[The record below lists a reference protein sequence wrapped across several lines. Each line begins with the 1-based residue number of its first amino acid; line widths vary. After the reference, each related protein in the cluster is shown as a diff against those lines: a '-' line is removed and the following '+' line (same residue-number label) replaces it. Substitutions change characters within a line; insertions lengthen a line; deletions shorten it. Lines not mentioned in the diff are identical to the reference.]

1 MLQYKKVD
9 PIKAEV
15 VDKNGVLS
23 TKIYYNVKYQEFIE
37 FYSTVYKGNTI
48 TFTDTK
54 DGLLFYVP
62 LSDAYNFINTHSS
75 NAFIETFTPNLNGIE
90 GYYSLVIRDENGIMH
105 AYAFSDL
112 SNLVVQKM
120 KFLIS
125 NYLVFPNEK
134 TKFVLYYNH
143 FYNNT
148 FIEGKRQCFICHPK
162 TNHMVLFNLSTNECL
177 ALQKIDNV
185 VFNEIFIKALMEKT
199 KRKKVNH
206 GAS

>member
-1 MLQYKKVD
+1 MPQYKKVN
-9 PIKAEV
+9 PTKAEIV
-15 VDKNGVLS
+15 NKNGVLS

-37 FYSTVYKGNTI
+37 FYSTVYEGRDTI
-48 TFTDTK
+48 TFADTK

-62 LSDAYNFINTHSS
+62 LPDAYNFINTHFSLD
-75 NAFIETFTPNLNGIE
+75 FIKTFKPNLNGIE
-90 GYYSLVIRDENGIMH
+90 GYYSLVVRDKNGIMH

-112 SNLVVQKM
+112 SDLVIQKM
-120 KFLIS
+120 GYLIS
-125 NYLVFPNEK
+125 NYLVLPNEK
-134 TKFVLYYNH
+134 TKFVLYYNVFH
-143 FYNNT
+143 NNT
-148 FIEGKRQCFICHPK
+148 FLEGKRQCFICHPK
-162 TNHMVLFNLSTNECL
+162 TNLVLFNLSTNECL